1 MRARRAFV
9 LVAAAL
15 AASATTAAD
24 LGTLFYTPAER
35 ARLDAARRGEP
46 ATASSVQSEPASQAI
61 TGFVERSDGRGT
73 VWIDGRPMR
82 VSGPV
87 SHRVF
92 DPRAVRDYSHV
103 GPEVKVEPESKTAH

>member
-35 ARLDAARRGEP
+35 ARLDAERRGEP
-46 ATASSVQSEPASQAI
+46 ATASSVQS
-61 TGFVERSDGRGT
+61 
-73 VWIDGRPMR
+73 
-82 VSGPV
+82 
-87 SHRVF
+87 
-92 DPRAVRDYSHV
+92 
-103 GPEVKVEPESKTAH
+103 